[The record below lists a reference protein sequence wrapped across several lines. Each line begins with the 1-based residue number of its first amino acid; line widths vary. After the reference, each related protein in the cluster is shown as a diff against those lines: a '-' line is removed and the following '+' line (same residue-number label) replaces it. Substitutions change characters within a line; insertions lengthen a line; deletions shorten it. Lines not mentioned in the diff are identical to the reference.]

1 VRPATGRRRQALPAL
16 ILALVVLALG
26 LTTYTQSVFN
36 PGPAQTLEEALQQA
50 LGDSLPTVP
59 AYDASRTGLPISAGT
74 APSDAPS
81 VAPSVP
87 ADSASRWVADAVR
100 RDSSAIRAWL
110 SPLVLRWASRN
121 RDTVRLTFVRL
132 THHSG
137 CPLVSR
143 LDATLSDEP
152 FAPTRLV
159 RVTATCPAH

>member
-1 VRPATGRRRQALPAL
+1 MRPATGHRRQALPAL
-16 ILALVVLALG
+16 LLTLVVLALG

-36 PGPAQTLEEALQQA
+36 PGPAQILEEAFQRA
-50 LGDSLPTVP
+50 LGDSLPAVP
-59 AYDASRTGLPISAGT
+59 AYDASRSGLAISAGT
-74 APSDAPS
+74 APTDTPAIVPS
-81 VAPSVP
+81 LP

-132 THHSG
+132 TRHPG

-143 LDATLSDEP
+143 LDATLSDERLE
-152 FAPTRLV
+152 PTRLLS
-159 RVTATCPAH
+159 VTATCPAH